1 MGTPIFKILPTE
13 PRFLK
18 LSLVILKGRPP
29 FKIYITEKMTLTV
42 CAKTVAR
49 AAPAAPILKVPTSSK
64 SPIIFTIQ
72 ATRIKI
78 KGILESPTPLNSPL
92 IAL

>member
-13 PRFLK
+13 PLALK
-18 LSLVILKGRPP
+18 LSFVILKGRPP

-42 CAKTVAR
+42 WAKTVAR
-49 AAPAAPILKVPTSSK
+49 AAPAAPILNNPTNAK
-64 SPIIFTIQ
+64 SPIILTIQ
-72 ATRIKI
+72 AISMKT